1 MYVPVDAATAAWAEV
16 VLGAARPWRL
26 FELSLVDL
34 PNASWTSKEG
44 QRHWAAHGQQLGRP
58 DDRHA
63 DRSAAGAVVARAGA
77 AETSGGEAA
86 ICLALKVDQPSRG
99 VMARAVPR
107 SRPPCAPWKQS
118 LASQGLPPPQPFP
131 AQSLG
136 LPWTVT
142 PPTSL
147 VAVLCRRRRMAAV
160 QVKPQ

>member
-63 DRSAAGAVVARAGA
+63 DRSAAGAVAARAGA

-86 ICLALKVDQPSRG
+86 IGPALKVDRPT
-99 VMARAVPR
+99 RAVATRAIDVHLKAVPADVAYR
-107 SRPPCAPWKQS
+107 LEWKRPKHGATRNAAASRES
-118 LASQGLPPPQPFP
+118 LSQQ
-131 AQSLG
+131 
-136 LPWTVT
+136 
-142 PPTSL
+142 
-147 VAVLCRRRRMAAV
+147 
-160 QVKPQ
+160 